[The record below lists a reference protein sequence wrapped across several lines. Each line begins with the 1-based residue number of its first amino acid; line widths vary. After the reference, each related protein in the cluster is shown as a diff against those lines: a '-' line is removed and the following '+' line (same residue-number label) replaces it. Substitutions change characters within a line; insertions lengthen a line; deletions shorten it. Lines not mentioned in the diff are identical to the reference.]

1 MPAYETVERNLRE
14 AMQCYAFCSPQGEVR
29 EVEGVVIASS
39 GIDYSVFNSVM
50 FTSPVDSVADL
61 QARISHAEVHF
72 RARGLG
78 WSCWLC
84 EDMLAPSVQKAARQF
99 FASRRMKVAA
109 QPPGMLADRIWPRE
123 RQPAKM
129 EIRRVEDDRTR
140 FDFADVASVVFA
152 LPFAIS
158 EKIYVP
164 ESTWRSKMTGWV
176 GYESE
181 RAVSIVATV
190 VSEGA
195 VGVYSLATVPHYQRH
210 GYAETLMRHAL
221 ETAHRETGI
230 EKSILQTTKAGIGL
244 YKRMG
249 YRPVTNFSVYLQ
261 DSCGFRG

>member
-14 AMQCYAFCSPQGEVR
+14 AMQCYASCSLQGEVR
-29 EVEGVVIASS
+29 QVAGAVIVSS
-39 GIDYSVFNSVM
+39 GIDYAVFNSVM
-50 FTSPVDSVADL
+50 FTSPIESVVDLD
-61 QARISHAEVHF
+61 ARVTHAEVHF

-84 EDMLAPSVQKAARQF
+84 EDLVTPALQKAARQF
-99 FASRRMKVAA
+99 FVSRKLKVVS
-109 QPPGMLADRIWPRE
+109 QPPGMYADRIWPRE

-129 EIRRVEDDRTR
+129 LIRRVEDDRTR

-190 VSEGA
+190 VSEAA
-195 VGVYSLATVPHYQRH
+195 VGIYSLATIPHFQRQ

-221 ETAHRETGI
+221 ETAQRETGI
-230 EKSILQTTKAGIGL
+230 EKSILQTTKAGMGL

-261 DSCGFRG
+261 DSCDFRE

>member
-14 AMQCYAFCSPQGEVR
+14 AMRCYSFCSSQGEVR
-29 EVEGVVIASS
+29 EVGGVVIASS
-39 GIDYSVFNSVM
+39 GIDYAVFNSAM
-50 FTSPVDSVADL
+50 FTSPVESVADL

-84 EDMLAPSVQKAARQF
+84 EDMLAPSVQKSARQF
-99 FASRRMKVAA
+99 FASRRMKVVA
-109 QPPGMLADRIWPRE
+109 QPPGMLADRIWPRD
-123 RQPAKM
+123 RQPARM
-129 EIRRVEDDRTR
+129 EVRRVEDDRTR

-152 LPFAIS
+152 LPFAIAQ
-158 EKIYVP
+158 KIYVP
-164 ESTWRSKMTGWV
+164 ESTWRSEMTGWV

-181 RAVSIVATV
+181 SAMCIVATV
-190 VSEGA
+190 VSGGA
-195 VGVYSLATVPHYQRH
+195 VGIYSVATVPHYQRH

-230 EKSILQTTKAGIGL
+230 EKSVLQTTKAGIGL

-261 DSCGFRG
+261 DSCDFRE

>member
-14 AMQCYAFCSPQGEVR
+14 AMQCYACCSAQGEVR
-29 EVEGVVIASS
+29 ELTGAVIASS

-50 FTSPVDSVADL
+50 FTSPIESVADL
-61 QARISHAEVHF
+61 DARISHAEVHF

-84 EDMLAPSVQKAARQF
+84 EDLLAPAVQKAARQF
-99 FASRRMKVAA
+99 FVSRRMKVAA
-109 QPPGMLADRIWPRE
+109 QPPGMYADRIWPRD

-129 EIRRVEDDRTR
+129 RIRRVEDGRTR

-164 ESTWRSKMTGWV
+164 ESTWRGKMTGWV
-176 GYESE
+176 GYEAE

-190 VSEGA
+190 VSEAA
-195 VGVYSLATVPHYQRH
+195 VGIYSLATIPHFQRQ

-221 ETAHRETGI
+221 ETAQRETGI
-230 EKSILQTTKAGIGL
+230 EKSILQTTKAGMGL

-261 DSCGFRG
+261 DSCDFRE

>member
-14 AMQCYAFCSPQGEVR
+14 AMQCYACCSPLGEVR
-29 EVEGVVIASS
+29 EVGGVVIASS
-39 GIDYSVFNSVM
+39 GVDYSVFNSAM
-50 FTSPVDSVADL
+50 FTSPVESVADL
-61 QARISHAEVHF
+61 QTRITQAEVHF
-72 RARGLG
+72 KARGLG
-78 WSCWLC
+78 WSCWMC
-84 EDMLAPSVQKAARQF
+84 EDLLAPPVQKAVRQF
-99 FASRRMKVAA
+99 FVSRRMKVAA
-109 QPPGMLADRIWPRE
+109 QPPGMYADRIWPRA
-123 RQPAKM
+123 RQPANI
-129 EIRRVEDDRTR
+129 EVRRVEDNRTR

-176 GYESE
+176 GYVSE

-190 VSEGA
+190 VSGGA
-195 VGVYSLATVPHYQRH
+195 VGIYSLATVSHYQRH

-221 ETAHRETGI
+221 ESAHQETGI
-230 EKSILQTTKAGIGL
+230 EKSVLQTTKAGIGL

-261 DSCGFRG
+261 DSCSFRE